1 VVKSHLLDLD
11 PRLGYENMKLVARVR
26 DPEVRS
32 KAQQAL
38 LEGESHDTV
47 KEMAFA
53 RPAPEEETLEA
64 LQSERAQLTRT
75 IKRLEK
81 RLELVNERLAAL
93 DQ

>member
-1 VVKSHLLDLD
+1 
-11 PRLGYENMKLVARVR
+11 
-26 DPEVRS
+26 
-32 KAQQAL
+32 
-38 LEGESHDTV
+38 
-47 KEMAFA
+47 MAFA